1 MATNK
6 EVIEVPDEDESV
18 VFIEEVPSDVD
29 LSAAPARKTSR
40 THTVK
45 TGDTYTSIE
54 AKYGVRFKEI
64 AKANDIKHN
73 YLSVGEKLTI
83 PANR

>member
-6 EVIEVPDEDESV
+6 EVIEVPDEDETV
-18 VFIEEVPSDVD
+18 VFTEQAPSDVD
-29 LSAAPARKTSR
+29 LSSAPARKTSR
-40 THTVK
+40 SHVVK
-45 TGDTYTSIE
+45 AGDTYSSIE
-54 AKYGVRFKEI
+54 ATYGVRYSEI
-64 AKANDIKHN
+64 AKASNVKHN